1 MHWSSIIATG
11 LIVAVVDYMMSSGEG
26 RSNARIDNAKID
38 ALSSAIEASKAM
50 EQTPG
55 RIMAQGIAE
64 RALNTG
70 TVVQYRPNGGY
81 SGWGLTLE
89 IQDNRSSGERQS

>member
-1 MHWSSIIATG
+1 MHWGSIVATG

-26 RSNARIDNAKID
+26 RSNARID

-70 TVVQYRPNGGY
+70 TVVQYRPGVGV
-81 SGWGLTLE
+81 SGEGLTLE
-89 IQDNRSSGERQS
+89 IQDNRASGARQS